1 MYYQQGVFNCDYC
14 IKTNLD
20 IQKHIKFATFSTLP
34 ILFLFFCKIAVILD
48 LKRKKE
54 KTTHNFKLNQAVIS
68 GMVTV
73 YTVVCF

>member
-34 ILFLFFCKIAVILD
+34 IFFCKLAVILD
-48 LKRKKE
+48 LFKN
-54 KTTHNFKLNQAVIS
+54 KTHTHTHKTLNSTKLW
-68 GMVTV
+68 
-73 YTVVCF
+73 